1 VNTHVSPHLQIDKE
15 QEREIKEKLQKE
27 VNLLIYQKRN
37 ENITMVKEV
46 SDKETRRLRKK
57 NKNKDTVFT
66 SSHHMAAEAT
76 VRKFKAFL
84 YEQRRMH
91 TGSSWDQNRTQVD
104 GGGAAV
110 GPELFNNN

>member
-1 VNTHVSPHLQIDKE
+1 
-15 QEREIKEKLQKE
+15 
-27 VNLLIYQKRN
+27 
-37 ENITMVKEV
+37 
-46 SDKETRRLRKK
+46 
-57 NKNKDTVFT
+57 
-66 SSHHMAAEAT
+66 MAAEAT